1 MNISSSYASEIAAL
15 LSNVKAAIAEFCAA
29 LRKEQGLT
37 DAEGDNQRKA
47 IYKKLQTRLNEAVP
61 DEKAALRVVTSN
73 GVRIAESNK
82 AQVNEQI
89 KTGIGVT
96 MSTRPE
102 AWLEAKFA
110 GWIKDNT
117 DLIKSVA
124 GDAKERASQIVF
136 ENVSEGIAPGAL
148 ADKLERFEGMTE
160 SKAELIA
167 RDQTGKFF
175 SELTQERFKDIGV
188 ERYIWQTADDAA
200 VREIHAELNG
210 KTFNM
215 DEGDEDGCLPGENY
229 QCRCVMLAVFEDLL
243 F

>member
-215 DEGDEDGCLPGENY
+215 DESDEDGCLPGENY